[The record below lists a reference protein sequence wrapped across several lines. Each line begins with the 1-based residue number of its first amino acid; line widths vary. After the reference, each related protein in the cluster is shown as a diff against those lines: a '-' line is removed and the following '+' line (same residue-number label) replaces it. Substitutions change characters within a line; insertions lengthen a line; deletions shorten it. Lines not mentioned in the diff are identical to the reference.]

1 MARSVRNRLLGALGY
16 FVVLELML
24 FAAIW
29 FWPSFRENIPLLKG
43 LAPLPFMKDF
53 MDQVDES
60 GVAPYVL
67 TQQFFK
73 GTNTLGLA
81 AAVLFG
87 AGAIAGEANRGT
99 LELLLARPV
108 TRTRVL
114 LERWFGGALQVT
126 LPVFLSTASVPWM
139 LTHVDETMSQWG
151 LFLCSAYASL
161 FLLVIYSLT
170 FFLSTLGRQPIAI
183 AFVVLILSTMQFA
196 LYMVQT
202 ISNWS
207 LFRVV
212 DINVFWR
219 TIYDQETLPA
229 NFTWTMLAAVL
240 LLLGSSWVAF
250 QRRLP

>member
-1 MARSVRNRLLGALGY
+1 MPRSVRNRLLGALGY

-29 FWPSFRENIPLLKG
+29 FWPSFRENIPLLKT
-43 LAPLPFMKDF
+43 LAPLPFLKDF
-53 MDQVDES
+53 MDQVEES

-108 TRTRVL
+108 TRTRIL
-114 LERWFGGALQVT
+114 SERWLAGALQVS
-126 LPVFLSTASVPWM
+126 LPVFLSTATVPWM
-139 LTHVDETMSQWG
+139 LTHVDESMSSWG

-202 ISNWS
+202 VSNWS

-212 DINVFWR
+212 DIKVFWR
-219 TIYDQETLPA
+219 EVYDLESLPA
-229 NFTWTMLAAVL
+229 RFVWPMVAAVL
-240 LLLGSSWVAF
+240 LLLAGSLAAF
-250 QRRLP
+250 RRRLP